1 VDRRSL
7 QYLLIAVIIG
17 LVLTAQVVW
26 WVYHHL
32 MYAERQVELMR
43 KVNVSLQHQVAHEI
57 GDDYPEAPTIAP
69 ERINEKY
76 QDIALLPG
84 SETNPD
90 FRGLMGPTVNSYHLV
105 ASDRFEVEMRE
116 YLRHERSM
124 FLSEGAFFIIAL
136 IVGIV
141 ILHAGYR
148 RERDLVR
155 RQELFVSTIS
165 HELNTPLASMRL
177 ALETMMR
184 SSEFASAAQS
194 LRRLWLSNIHLS
206 QIVRTV
212 LDTQWVEDPSKAVE
226 WNEIP
231 LLEVLKSIVRDQQE
245 LIREEDIEVELA
257 IPDRMLVCTD
267 YRALQI
273 VLSNLFRNAIQ
284 YGGSPAAVR
293 VEADQAAR
301 SWWIAVEDNGNG
313 IPKAERRRVFGRFY
327 RAAGERGKNVT
338 GTGLGLYLVH
348 RLVRTLRGNIR
359 VQEGNSLGGARF
371 LLTFKEVRRCPTGY

>member
-1 VDRRSL
+1 MDRRSL

-32 MYAERQVELMR
+32 LYAERQVELMR
-43 KVNVSLQHQVAHEI
+43 EVNVSLQHQVAHEI
-57 GDDYPEAPTIAP
+57 GDDYPEASAIAP

-84 SETNPD
+84 SETNPE
-90 FRGLMGPTVNSYHLV
+90 FRGLMGPTGNSYHLV
-105 ASDRFEVEMRE
+105 ASDRFEAEMRE

-124 FLSEGAFFIIAL
+124 FISEGAFFVVAL

-155 RQELFVSTIS
+155 RQELFISTIS

-177 ALETMMR
+177 SLETMMR
-184 SSEFASAAQS
+184 SSKFASAAQS
-194 LRRLWLSNIHLS
+194 LRRLWLGNLHLS

-212 LDTQWVEDPSKAVE
+212 LDTQWVENPGKAVE
-226 WNEIP
+226 WNEIA
-231 LLEVLKSIVRDQQE
+231 LLEMLKSIVRDQQE
-245 LIREEDIEVELA
+245 LIREEGIEVELA
-257 IPDRMLVCTD
+257 IPERMLVCTD

-273 VLSNLFRNAIQ
+273 VLSNLFRNAMQ

-293 VEADQAAR
+293 VEADRAAS

-327 RAAGERGKNVT
+327 RTVGERGKHVA

-359 VQEGNSLGGARF
+359 VQEGISLGGARF